1 MIHNHNKRNNIK
13 HNIKHNINKILH
25 KSHNEKAIYNTF
37 QITKAY
43 MMYSNVQ

>member
-1 MIHNHNKRNNIK
+1 MIHNHNKRN
-13 HNIKHNINKILH
+13 NIKHNINKILH

-37 QITKAY
+37 QIKKAY